1 MVDDRTQR
9 YTLRLPERPTMPCP
23 VCLGHGRRWRNG
35 QPDGVQCS
43 CVTGSIPI
51 PEGTR
56 VEVGWWDV
64 PDDRSEPID
73 WYPVA
78 TATVDEVRD
87 ESCINPNDCCGYC
100 PESWNVTLTDVRST
114 DG

>member
-78 TATVDEVRD
+78 TATVDEVRKHLQD
-87 ESCINPNDCCGYC
+87 DGLFGWSVI
-100 PESWNVTLTDVRST
+100 LTDVEAT
-114 DG
+114 DE